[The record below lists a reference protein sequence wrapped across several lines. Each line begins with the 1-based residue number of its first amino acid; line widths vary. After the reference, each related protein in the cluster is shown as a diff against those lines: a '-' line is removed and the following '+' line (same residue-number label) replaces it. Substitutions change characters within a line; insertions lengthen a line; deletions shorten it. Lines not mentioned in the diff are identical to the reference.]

1 MLDRVLH
8 TKRLKLRP
16 VRAADAKEIAE
27 GIGEWEV
34 IRWLTSPPWPY
45 SLADAEWFLGQD
57 TRNTDYGIE
66 LDGALRGVVSISSD
80 FDLGYW
86 LAIPCHGH
94 GYMTEAASAVVAKH
108 FEHSNAALTSGYLLE
123 NAASANVL
131 GKIGFRNTFLRTDYS
146 TPMKADVQVQRVELT
161 AQKYRTDHA

>member
-16 VRAADAKEIAE
+16 VRSADAKDIAK

-57 TRNTDYGIE
+57 TLNTYYGIE
-66 LDGALRGVVSISSD
+66 IDGALCGLVSISSD

-94 GYMTEAASAVVAKH
+94 GYMTEAANAVVAKH
-108 FEHSNAALTSGYLLE
+108 FEHSDATLTSGYLLE

-131 GKIGFRNTFLRTDYS
+131 GKIEFQNTFPRTDYS
-146 TPMKADVQVQRVELT
+146 KPMKQDVGVQRMELT
-161 AQKYRTDHA
+161 AQSYRARHV